1 MSAFKDLIN
10 GSAPVVVHMAAEW
23 AKPCEILSNTLKEV
37 KAEMGENVKLIKID
51 IDKNPD
57 VAAKFQVVGVPTLLL
72 FREGI
77 IKWRNSGIIEKDDLI
92 EIVNKHQ

>member
-10 GSAPVVVHMAAEW
+10 GSVPVIVHMSAEW
-23 AKPCEILSNTLKEV
+23 AKPSEILSQTLRDV
-37 KAEMGENVKLIKID
+37 KAEMGEQVKMIKID

-57 VAAKFQVVGVPTLLL
+57 VASKFQVVGVPTLLL
-72 FREGI
+72 FREGV
-77 IKWRNSGIIEKDDLI
+77 IKWRNSGIIEKEELF